1 MDSPLQLFAWLI
13 LGGLAVVVGQF
24 MVNQY
29 RLFRFARQSAELE
42 HQFLRER
49 ISAITGQHRQE
60 RDQTESS
67 WNGFRKFRIVEKVIE
82 AQDVC
87 SFHLAPHD
95 GKPLPLFQPGQYL
108 TFQIKIP
115 GQPKPVVR
123 CYSLSDRPGIPDRY
137 RVTIKRVLPPP
148 DKKEI
153 PPGLVSNYFHDH
165 LNVGDIVDARAPSG
179 QFVLDVQQTTPVVF
193 IAGGVGITP
202 LLSMLNALAEA
213 RSPREVWFFYGV
225 RHGREHVMKD
235 HLRSLAAKTPSLHL
249 HVCYS
254 DATDEDR
261 AAPACQHTER
271 VTIDLLKRVLP
282 SNQFEFY
289 ICGPP
294 PMMNAL
300 VDGLKAWNV
309 PENRIFFEAFGAAT
323 VKKPALQAPG
333 STTTQVLKITFSRSG
348 KVCAWHADAGCL
360 LELAEKNGVNIDS
373 GCRAG
378 NCGTCVVAIKSGEV
392 KYLHEPGADVEAGSC
407 LTCIAVPKTAVVL
420 DA

>member
-1 MDSPLQLFAWLI
+1 MF
-13 LGGLAVVVGQF
+13 
-24 MVNQY
+24 NQY
-29 RLFRFARQSAELE
+29 RLFRFARRSAELE
-42 HQFLRER
+42 HQFLREK
-49 ISAITGQHRQE
+49 ISALT
-60 RDQTESS
+60 DQRHAGHEKSESS
-67 WNGFRKFRIVEKVIE
+67 WNGFRKFRIVNRVVEV
-82 AQDVC
+82 QDVC
-87 SFHLAPHD
+87 SFYLAPHD
-95 GKPLPLFQPGQYL
+95 GKPLPPFLPGQYL

-123 CYSLSDRPGIPDRY
+123 CYSLSDRPGIPERY

-165 LNVGDIVDARAPSG
+165 LNIGDIVDVKAPSG

-213 RSPREVWFFYGV
+213 NSPRQVWVFYGV
-225 RHGREHVMKD
+225 RHGREHVMKE
-235 HLRSLAAKTPSLHL
+235 HLAAHTQKCSNLRL

-254 DATDEDR
+254 DPTDEDR
-261 AAPACQHTER
+261 AACQHTER

-294 PMMNAL
+294 PMMSAL

-309 PENRIFFEAFGAAT
+309 PEGEIFFEAFGPAT
-323 VKKPALQAPG
+323 VKRPALQSPG
-333 STTTQVLKITFSRSG
+333 STTTQALKIQFGRSG
-348 KVCAWHADAGCL
+348 KVCAWHADAGSL
-360 LELAEKNGVNIDS
+360 LELAENNGVNIDS

-407 LTCIAVPKTAVVL
+407 LTCIAVPKTALVL